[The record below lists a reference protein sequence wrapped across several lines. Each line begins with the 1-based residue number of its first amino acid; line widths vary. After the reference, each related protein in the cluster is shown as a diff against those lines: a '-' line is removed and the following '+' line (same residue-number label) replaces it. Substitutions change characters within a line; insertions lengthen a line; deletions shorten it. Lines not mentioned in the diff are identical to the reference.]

1 VSDVPEGLYLAYVEP
16 VHAGTMVV
24 TFPDRTVKVP
34 SQVIGALVKSGDAE
48 VLADGRLYLSMPGA
62 VKIRS
67 VGERHEGVTVW
78 EDKHAGTP

>member
-1 VSDVPEGLYLAYVEP
+1 MIDVPEGLYLAHIEP
-16 VHAGTMVV
+16 VHAGSMVV
-24 TFPDRTVKVP
+24 TFPDMKVKVP